1 LTFIDKY
8 ATIYTLLLILFLT
21 YIVKKIKFYTNMS
34 IKSLVIAIT
43 EKCNLK
49 CAMCNIWKT
58 ENPVDLS
65 LEKFEKLHNLKYINL
80 SGGEPFL
87 RSDLCDIVKILKKNN
102 PNSNII
108 ISSNGL
114 LTNQIVSLMKKLVFI
129 DKNIGIR
136 ISIDGTEKI
145 HNEIRGV
152 EKSFENAIQ
161 TIKELKENKIKNIG
175 IAFTISNNNKNELK
189 TVYDFSK
196 KLGVEFSMSSV
207 QNSEIYFNKQD
218 NNIFFDQ
225 NLENQI
231 NYIVRDQL
239 KSWNMKKWLR
249 AYFDYGLL
257 YYLKNKKRLIPADSG
272 NFSAFIDS
280 KGDIY
285 PSNLINEKIANIDNF
300 NSLNSKYKNTTQ
312 EHFSICNTRGSMK
325 KYFYKV
331 IYWIIKEKIKLLFK

>member
-1 LTFIDKY
+1 
-8 ATIYTLLLILFLT
+8 
-21 YIVKKIKFYTNMS
+21 MP
-34 IKSLVIAIT
+34 IKSLVIATT

-49 CAMCNIWKT
+49 CTMCNIWKT
-58 ENPVDLS
+58 ENPTDLS

-87 RSDLCDIVKILKKNN
+87 RNDLYEIIKILKKNN
-102 PNSNII
+102 PTSNII

-114 LTNQIVSLMKKLVFI
+114 LTNTIVALMKKAVFI

-136 ISIDGTEKI
+136 ISIDGTEEI
-145 HNEIRGV
+145 HDRIRGI

-161 TIKELKENKIKNIG
+161 TIKELKENKINNIG
-175 IAFTISNNNKNELK
+175 IAFTISNNNKIEL
-189 TVYDFSK
+189 TAIYNLTK
-196 KLGVEFSMSSV
+196 KLNIEFSMSSV
-207 QNSEIYFNKQD
+207 QNSEIYFTKQD
-218 NNIFFDQ
+218 NNIFFDK

-231 NYIVRDQL
+231 NYIIRNQL
-239 KSWNMKKWLR
+239 RSWNIKKWLR

-257 YYLKNKKRLIPADSG
+257 YYLKNKTRLLPADSG

-280 KGDIY
+280 CGNVY
-285 PSNLINEKIANIDNF
+285 PSNLINEKIGNIDTFNF
-300 NSLNSKYKNTTQ
+300 ENSKYTTNIQ

-325 KYFYKV
+325 KYFHRV